1 MKINSTQ
8 VLISEDKNNI
18 EISINLS
25 EGDLFKFGNYLISEQ
40 QIVKDEALEK
50 NVKFYKGQFFSRKK
64 LLDSISKMEKIFK
77 DPRIYGCSNYS
88 RT

>member
-40 QIVKDEALEK
+40 QIVNNEALEK
-50 NVKFYKGQFFSRKK
+50 NVKFYKGQFFQ
-64 LLDSISKMEKIFK
+64 EKNF
-77 DPRIYGCSNYS
+77 
-88 RT
+88 